1 MHGYTRLCTDARRM
15 ALVRL
20 KLEARALGSRCIC
33 CLRYETMVIQ
43 MEQQGNKRSA
53 AGVELM
59 AYGTALRP
67 PEGKNA

>member
-43 MEQQGNKRSA
+43 MEQQGKNSA

-59 AYGTALRP
+59 AYGTALLP
-67 PEGKNA
+67 PEKNNA